1 MRVRHENG
9 CTIISDVYEPR
20 PLPRRANRA
29 LHIFLTLAAIA
40 IATGILL
47 GLAHAMS

>member
-1 MRVRHENG
+1 MTPEYPWMQHA
-9 CTIISDVYEPR
+9 CYEPR

-47 GLAHAMS
+47 AIN